1 MSGNDHVLTCMCPPD
16 GFKLLNQIYM
26 EVAPMD
32 ESYGGVSYTSNY
44 NKPKKYLVPVIFD
57 KYEKEEDSPTEE
69 VTDLSELGCQL
80 WSILAD

>member
-1 MSGNDHVLTCMCPPD
+1 MYVPARPVQT
-16 GFKLLNQIYM
+16 FKPNLM

-57 KYEKEEDSPTEE
+57 KYEKEEDNPTEE
-69 VTDLSELGCQL
+69 VTELSKLGFL
-80 WSILAD
+80 W